1 VRVLAWG
8 ARCPSATRL
17 SDPPQV
23 RQSVR
28 DRNKLDDACP
38 SHRFDKPGGG
48 LLKSINKM
56 LK

>member
-1 VRVLAWG
+1 
-8 ARCPSATRL
+8 L

-38 SHRFDKPGGG
+38 SLTG
-48 LLKSINKM
+48 LTNRVAVCSKVSTRCRN
-56 LK
+56 